1 MNTGLVRKLKTV
13 VPQALQR
20 DALAKYK
27 IDPEKLYSI
36 MSARFQKW
44 LGLFFIERG
53 NYKITN
59 RGYEELS
66 ASLRRMDTAFGES
79 CSDRERSG
87 KEEVIRALSKK
98 ESRVAVNEMVSRM
111 LGEGKAE
118 ELYTKGQITYMADW
132 TDRRTRILVI
142 KKLVETL
149 GKNLRTFTKKEFR
162 DNRLGGMLLAYYA
175 DSPYRAFVEAGY
187 AYTLEQT
194 LEHARTGEFQTEK
207 IYPWEM
213 KKAAIDYNDVENRV
227 AAIMWHVWKL
237 SKKVIKV
244 IEDVYKVGVE
254 IQDSEQKDFEDN
266 GLMGL
271 LVRPEYNSS
280 HYLAFVEAG
289 LAYSVKDSLEHAA
302 KRNFKED
309 KKYFWE
315 FGKMPTGLP
324 NEMENRVAAMTWLI
338 WKLNGKKGWETTE
351 EIIDIITNLSVE
363 NVRNNGLGG
372 LLANRYQDSPYLALV
387 ELQLAYSF
395 KEALEHAKT
404 GEFQTEKIYP
414 WEMKNSPYLF
424 EYNKKENRV
433 AATKWLV
440 WKLRG
445 EKEVGE
451 IKYQEFMTNG
461 LAGVMD
467 YYDSSATLALIEA
480 ELLPQPSL
488 RTYPRSQNGVA
499 TL

>member
-1 MNTGLVRKLKTV
+1 MNTELVRKLKTV

-20 DALAKYK
+20 DALAKYNLAKYK

-213 KKAAIDYNDVENRV
+213 K
-227 AAIMWHVWKL
+227 
-237 SKKVIKV
+237 
-244 IEDVYKVGVE
+244 
-254 IQDSEQKDFEDN
+254 
-266 GLMGL
+266 
-271 LVRPEYNSS
+271 
-280 HYLAFVEAG
+280 
-289 LAYSVKDSLEHAA
+289 
-302 KRNFKED
+302 
-309 KKYFWE
+309 
-315 FGKMPTGLP
+315 
-324 NEMENRVAAMTWLI
+324 
-338 WKLNGKKGWETTE
+338 
-351 EIIDIITNLSVE
+351 
-363 NVRNNGLGG
+363 
-372 LLANRYQDSPYLALV
+372 
-387 ELQLAYSF
+387 
-395 KEALEHAKT
+395 
-404 GEFQTEKIYP
+404 
-414 WEMKNSPYLF
+414 NSPYLF